1 MSTAG
6 PETRRSVEGR
16 DKNELY
22 DEDYGNKA
30 RRIFDVRLKD
40 EGWRAIKGSGMVN
53 WRFTYKTNEV
63 KGEPG
68 IHHAEDDG
76 GLGKMIEKYGLDHA
90 PEDPK
95 HRYVALPVKDRKKL
109 AQIYAELFPV
119 TEIAEDKRKKAEELS
134 HASNL
139 EHGAKRKKKNPP
151 PVVTAP
157 ITATTA
163 TTFPRVSMSPPSGG
177 GNAVLDLTDSPQVV
191 RVGTGRSY
199 EEAAG
204 SSPNASGG
212 YSPDK
217 AAAADH
223 SPDAAP
229 ATATISY
236 TTPVFDKDAFQDGV
250 NKCDLD
256 LMLKKVKLDGMR
268 MQTEKNIIDSIV
280 SQINVM
286 RANENV
292 YVSCYGQQQ
301 FDAQIVCLVGKLPGL
316 NRNDNKS
323 STQPTQSTDV
333 GVISTLKSPEVDN
346 DE

>member
-6 PETRRSVEGR
+6 RQTRRSVEGR

-22 DEDYGNKA
+22 DEVYWGMA
-30 RRIFDVRLKD
+30 RSVFEFCLKD
-40 EGWRAIKGSGMVN
+40 KGWRAIKASGLVT
-53 WRFTYKTNEV
+53 WRFTYRTNEV
-63 KGEPG
+63 KGERG
-68 IHHAEDDG
+68 IHYAEDDG

-90 PEDPK
+90 PEDPN
-95 HRYVALPVKDRKKL
+95 HRYVALPVKDRKTL
-109 AQIYAELFPV
+109 AQVCAELG
-119 TEIAEDKRKKAEELS
+119 IAEDKRKKAEELP

-199 EEAAG
+199 DEAAG

-212 YSPDK
+212 YSPDE

-229 ATATISY
+229 ATATIGY

-268 MQTEKNIIDSIV
+268 MQNEKNIIDSIV
-280 SQINVM
+280 SQINVI
-286 RANENV
+286 RDNENA
-292 YVSCYGQQQ
+292 YVSCFGQQQ
-301 FDAQIVCLVGKLPGL
+301 FDAQIALLLGKLPGL

-323 STQPTQSTDV
+323 STQSTQSTDV
-333 GVISTLKSPEVDN
+333 TLKSPEVDN

>member
-1 MSTAG
+1 M
-6 PETRRSVEGR
+6 EGR

-177 GNAVLDLTDSPQVV
+177 GMQYLT
-191 RVGTGRSY
+191 
-199 EEAAG
+199 
-204 SSPNASGG
+204 
-212 YSPDK
+212 
-217 AAAADH
+217 
-223 SPDAAP
+223 
-229 ATATISY
+229 
-236 TTPVFDKDAFQDGV
+236 
-250 NKCDLD
+250 
-256 LMLKKVKLDGMR
+256 
-268 MQTEKNIIDSIV
+268 
-280 SQINVM
+280 
-286 RANENV
+286 
-292 YVSCYGQQQ
+292 
-301 FDAQIVCLVGKLPGL
+301 LPT
-316 NRNDNKS
+316 RPKW
-323 STQPTQSTDV
+323 
-333 GVISTLKSPEVDN
+333 
-346 DE
+346 